1 MKGKVLKN
9 KYKQHKISTGDKYLW
24 FFIPVQVGAKGVW
37 IESWYPSE
45 HLLQSSPVYPSLQ

>member
-1 MKGKVLKN
+1 MKGKVLK
-9 KYKQHKISTGDKYLW
+9 KQIQETKVSIGDKFLW

>member
-1 MKGKVLKN
+1 MKGKVLKKKN
-9 KYKQHKISTGDKYLW
+9 KKQKISIGDKFLW